1 MVFIQLL
8 TLPATS
14 PCNITVRLKPDTT
27 DVIAVDVIA
36 VDAIA
41 VDAMAVDVIAIR
53 SKRDSTDAVVA
64 LAWLNAS
71 RNSASDRNR

>member
-27 DVIAVDVIA
+27 DVIAVDV
-36 VDAIA
+36 IA